1 MNKKK
6 FFTHLKNNLT
16 KLPHEERQEILQ
28 DYEEYFAIGQLDG
41 KSEEQ
46 IATSLGSPKTIG
58 KELSAAY
65 HLEKAETT
73 GSTGNLL
80 RAIWAVIGLG
90 FFNLIIVLGP
100 FIALVALIVSGW
112 VTGIG
117 FTAAPLLILLNP
129 ILAPG
134 TFELF
139 DLFNSL
145 ALCGLGLFISIG
157 MLYATKYFMNGF
169 IRYMKFNGKLVKGGL
184 THVEH

>member
-1 MNKKK
+1 MNKGI
-6 FFTHLKNNLT
+6 FLTQLQATLT
-16 KLPHEERQEILQ
+16 KLPNDERQEILQ
-28 DYEEYFAIGQLDG
+28 DYEEYFTIGQLDG

-46 IATSLGSPKTIG
+46 IAASLGSPKTIG

-73 GSTGNLL
+73 VTTGNLM

-100 FIALVALIVSGW
+100 FVAFAGILVAGW
-112 VTGIG
+112 IMGIG

-129 ILAPG
+129 ILVPG

-139 DLFNSL
+139 DLFNAL
-145 ALCGLGLFISIG
+145 ALCGLGLFITIG
-157 MLYATKYFMNGF
+157 MLYATKASMNGF
-169 IRYMKFNGKLVKGGL
+169 IRYMKFNQKLVKGGL
-184 THVEH
+184 THAEH